1 MNLATVS
8 LSYLRARRLSTA
20 LNVLLLALGIATI
33 TLLLLVTAQLE
44 ERMQRDA
51 RGIDL
56 VVGAKGSPMQVILSS
71 IYHLDVPNGNISWKQ
86 AQELARHRFV
96 KKAIPL
102 ALGDNYKGFRIVG
115 TTPAYVEHYE
125 ARLAHGRL
133 WKAPLEVVL
142 GAEVAVATGLAVGAH
157 FSGAHGMGG
166 SERET
171 VHEQHHYTVVGVL
184 APGGSVVD
192 RAVLTG
198 VESVWAVHAEQYGI
212 QDIAKIGEL
221 IPDEEK
227 EYTALLIQ
235 YASPLAAASLP
246 RYINQNSEMQAAS
259 PAYETARL
267 FSIIGVGVDVLRG
280 FALVLVFAAGLS
292 VFIALFNALAERRY
306 DLAVMRTLG
315 ATPAKLMMLLLFEGM
330 LLSLIGAALGIAA
343 GHALTELLGRALT
356 QARQVSVTGLTWVNA
371 ELWLIALA
379 LGVGVVAALLPAW
392 RAYRTDVAAT
402 LARG

>member
-115 TTPAYVEHYE
+115 TTPSYVEHYE

-142 GAEVAVATGLAVGAH
+142 GAEVAAATGLAVGAH

-171 VHEQHHYTVVGVL
+171 VHEQHHYVVVGVL
-184 APGGSVVD
+184 AQSGSVVD

-198 VESVWAVHAEQYGI
+198 VESVWAVHAEQYDI
-212 QDIAKIGEL
+212 KDIARIGEL
-221 IPDEEK
+221 MPDEEK

-356 QARQVSVTGLTWVNA
+356 QARQVSVTGLTWVSA